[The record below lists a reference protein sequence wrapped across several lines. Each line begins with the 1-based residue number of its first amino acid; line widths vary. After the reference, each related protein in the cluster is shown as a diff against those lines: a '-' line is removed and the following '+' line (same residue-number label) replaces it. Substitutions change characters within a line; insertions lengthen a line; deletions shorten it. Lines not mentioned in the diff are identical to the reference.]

1 MLRLS
6 HGRARHPSVAI
17 VQTSHSALH
26 RRHRRHHVAH
36 EARPDNIRHDPGLG
50 ADTQVHVLVGFIGGY
65 FVFKNISQLILYQR
79 ALRGNTELDNDLE
92 SKVST
97 KLDLQSK
104 VLKAAGIMVKV
115 VSAVESAAT
124 GLPVNDPETVGDDP
138 KTVSSSGQDEKSKE
152 KTADTRLLMPR
163 LG

>member
-65 FVFKNISQLILYQR
+65 FVFKNISQLVSYQW
-79 ALRGNTELDNDLE
+79 ALRGNTQLNIPKAALRAGR
-92 SKVST
+92 T
-97 KLDLQSK
+97 
-104 VLKAAGIMVKV
+104 LKAKIVAGT
-115 VSAVESAAT
+115 E
-124 GLPVNDPETVGDDP
+124 L
-138 KTVSSSGQDEKSKE
+138 
-152 KTADTRLLMPR
+152 
-163 LG
+163 